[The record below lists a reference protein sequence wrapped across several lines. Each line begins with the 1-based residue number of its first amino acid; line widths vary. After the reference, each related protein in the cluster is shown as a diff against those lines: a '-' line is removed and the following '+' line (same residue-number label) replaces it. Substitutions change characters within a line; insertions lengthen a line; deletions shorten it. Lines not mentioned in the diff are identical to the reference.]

1 VIPEPHIQAAYDLF
15 LAEVVAAWADPAVF
29 ADGYWKDDQ
38 GGKRSI
44 HYIAGGQFFET
55 GAAAGITK

>member
-1 VIPEPHIQAAYDLF
+1 MIPEPHIQATYDLF

-29 ADGYWKDDQ
+29 ADGHWKIDQ

-55 GAAAGITK
+55 GAAVEVRK